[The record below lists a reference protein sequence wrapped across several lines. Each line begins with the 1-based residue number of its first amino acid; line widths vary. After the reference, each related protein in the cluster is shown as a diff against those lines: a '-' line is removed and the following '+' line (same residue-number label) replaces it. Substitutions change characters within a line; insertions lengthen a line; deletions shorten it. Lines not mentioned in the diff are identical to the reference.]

1 MTREPN
7 LAAAS
12 SPVESDPVESGA
24 VEIDSIESGAIEVER
39 PSDGVALITVGS
51 EPLGVLR
58 FGVKRALQARLAEL
72 ESDPG
77 VRCVVLTGVERAFS
91 VGSDIRDFSQDVG
104 WLLENEYVEAG
115 LNAAIEESRLPVIA
129 AINGFAFG
137 GGAVLALACD
147 IRVAA
152 QSARFGFP
160 EVKVGAFASG
170 SGTQRLPRLVG
181 RGRALDLL
189 LTGRTIDAATALQIG
204 LVEYLLP
211 DEELLAGAL
220 DIAAQIAANPVPVV
234 AATKRCVNVG
244 LRDGIEAGL
253 AEEQRLRVE
262 TGRGQDAVEGRNAFL
277 EKREPCFNQS
287 DEDAPE

>member
-1 MTREPN
+1 MTEN
-7 LAAAS
+7 S
-12 SPVESDPVESGA
+12 SPAAVGDPVE
-24 VEIDSIESGAIEVER
+24 IDAIQVQYPR
-39 PSDGVALITVGS
+39 DGVALITIRS

-58 FGVKRALQARLAEL
+58 FGVKRALQAKLADL
-72 ESDPG
+72 EGDPG

-104 WLLENEYVEAG
+104 WLLENEYVEEG
-115 LNAAIEESRLPVIA
+115 LNAALEDSRLPVIA

-147 IRVAA
+147 IRMAA
-152 QSARFGFP
+152 ESARFGFP

-189 LTGRTIDAATALQIG
+189 LTGRTIDAETALQIG
-204 LVEYLLP
+204 LVEYVLP
-211 DEELLAGAL
+211 DEELLPGAL
-220 DIAAQIAANPVPVV
+220 DIAAQIAAHPASVV
-234 AATKRCVNVG
+234 AATKRCVNTG

-253 AEEQRLRVE
+253 AEERRLRVE
-262 TGRGQDAVEGRNAFL
+262 TGRGPDAVEGRNAFL
-277 EKREPCFNQS
+277 EKREPRFNQGREPTS
-287 DEDAPE
+287 GKR